1 MAIEL
6 SYFAAG
12 KSLPT
17 RRPPL
22 FGEPAHGWLVAHVAQ
37 NKGHSARVYAESI
50 GFNGRSLQ
58 PTELLVWMRS
68 MNLPNMHLVEA
79 ATPTF
84 DGNDVTIMGQTMRK
98 KQWSIER
105 RRFCPACLAESPHHR
120 TWWDI
125 VPFRCC
131 PFHGMDLVSTDAYGD
146 EVSWWWP
153 SFETSSSHVPMR
165 QFGVPRAEELP
176 MILETYILMR
186 LGVVEKDRDY
196 PVLDRFATLGEVFKL
211 IERLGTIV
219 GWEPESALTD
229 RQVFEHL
236 VEGHQGVFR
245 AIDRLARV
253 LLDGKDVKRGVQGLF
268 GNRYRTS
275 AVNLVEGSPLEYIIG
290 VMKEV
295 AHHHGFGSWTARRNK
310 SLPGRIGLAD
320 VATQLGIQPETV
332 RLLLVRFGIRDK
344 SQLDQEG
351 YFSGVTQR
359 EADRLLAIYATLKT
373 ADEGA
378 SQLGIE
384 RKFFDGLVRVGE
396 IVVTTRRKNVPLFLT
411 SDIEAFARKVDQVPL
426 VAEVPKGCCRLGDL
440 KIAKHGPIDRWLRAA
455 LDETRPT
462 FGRVGPAVVD
472 LLVEGR

>member
-1 MAIEL
+1 MTIAL
-6 SYFAAG
+6 SSFSAG
-12 KSLPT
+12 KSLPL
-17 RRPPL
+17 RRPPM
-22 FGEPAHGWLVAHVAQ
+22 FGEPAHGWLVAHVTQ
-37 NKGHSARVYAESI
+37 NQGYSVRQYAESL
-50 GFNGRSLQ
+50 GFNGRDINPS
-58 PTELLVWMRS
+58 ELLYWMKS
-68 MNLPNMHLVEA
+68 LNLGNIRYAEA
-79 ATPTF
+79 ATPIF
-84 DGNDVTIMGQTMRK
+84 QGNDVIIMGQTMRR
-98 KQWSIER
+98 KQWSVYR

-125 VPFRCC
+125 APFRHC
-131 PFHGMDLVSTDAYGD
+131 PFHGLDLVSSDDDGC

-153 SFETSSSHVPMR
+153 SFETSPNLKPILR
-165 QFGVPRAEELP
+165 YGVPKATRLP

-196 PVLDRFATLGEVFKL
+196 PVLDRFPTLGEVFKL

-219 GWEPESALTD
+219 AWEPESALTD
-229 RQVFEHL
+229 RQIFEHL

-268 GNRYRTS
+268 GNRYRAS

-295 AHHHGFGSWTARRNK
+295 ARHHGFGSWTARRNK

-320 VATQLGIQPETV
+320 VAAQLGIQPETV
-332 RLLLVRFGIRDK
+332 RLLLVRFGIRDQ
-344 SQLDQEG
+344 SQLDREG

-384 RKFFDGLVRVGE
+384 RKFFDGLVRIGE
-396 IVVTTRRKNVPLFLT
+396 IVATTRRKNVPLFLT
-411 SDIEAFARKVDQVPL
+411 SDVEAFARKLEQVPL
-426 VAEVPKGCCRLGDL
+426 AAEVPKGCCRFGDL
-440 KIAKHGPIDRWLRAA
+440 KIAKHGPIDRQLKVA
-455 LDETRPT
+455 LDETRPA
-462 FGRVGPAVVD
+462 FGRVGATVVD